1 MLGFHMK
8 TPQLRIAVIALAAV
22 AAFLPSQVGAA
33 AINEREARQQERI
46 GDGIKSGDLTPAEA
60 AKLEA
65 RAADIRKEIAQ
76 DRAANGGKLTTKQRK
91 RLQDELDDLSA
102 KIAKHKRDAQ
112 KMKQKAKS
120 KVGKR
125 ELRQQDRI
133 GDGVVS
139 GQLTPAEAARLE
151 AREAALRK
159 QIAEDRAANGGKLTP
174 EQRKEIQAELD
185 ELSARIAKQKH
196 DAQKRGDKK

>member
-1 MLGFHMK
+1 MK
-8 TPQLRIAVIALAAV
+8 TPRLHLALLLLTPLVLAPLASTGTAAT
-22 AAFLPSQVGAA
+22 PK
-33 AINEREARQQERI
+33 EREARQQERI
-46 GDGIKSGDLTPAEA
+46 ADGIKSGELTPAEA

-65 RAADIRKEIAQ
+65 REAALRKQIAE
-76 DRAANGGKLTTKQRK
+76 DRSANGGKLTPEQRK
-91 RLQDELDDLSA
+91 QVQKELDEIST
-102 KIAKHKRDAQ
+102 KIARHKHDAQ
-112 KMKQKAKS
+112 QMKGKGKS

-125 ELRQQDRI
+125 ERNQQERI
-133 GDGVVS
+133 GEGVAS

-174 EQRKEIQAELD
+174 EQRKEVQAELD

-196 DAQKRGDKK
+196 DGQAKK

>member
-1 MLGFHMK
+1 MK
-8 TPQLRIAVIALAAV
+8 TPRLQLTLLALVPFVLLANPAAQ
-22 AAFLPSQVGAA
+22 AATAK
-33 AINEREARQQERI
+33 EREARQQGRI
-46 GDGIKSGDLTPAEA
+46 GEGIKSGELTPAEA

-65 RAADIRKEIAQ
+65 RVAELRKQIAS
-76 DRAANGGKLTTKQRK
+76 DRAANGGKLTPEQR
-91 RLQDELDDLSA
+91 RQAQDELDQLSA
-102 KIAKHKRDAQ
+102 RIAKQ
-112 KMKQKAKS
+112 KHDGQDMKGKGKT

-125 ELRQQDRI
+125 ERRQQDRI
-133 GDGVVS
+133 GEGVAS

-174 EQRKEIQAELD
+174 EQRKEVQAELD

-196 DAQKRGDKK
+196 DEQARKPAK